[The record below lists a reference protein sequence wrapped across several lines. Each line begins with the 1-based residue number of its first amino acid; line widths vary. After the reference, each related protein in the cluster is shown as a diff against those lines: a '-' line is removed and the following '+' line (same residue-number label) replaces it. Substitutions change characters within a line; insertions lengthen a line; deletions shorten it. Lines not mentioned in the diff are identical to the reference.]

1 MASVEAG
8 RQARISSI
16 QMRDDSGL
24 ALGAKVEVVRRDW
37 TLDMFWRKSGQYAIT
52 DYI

>member
-8 RQARISSI
+8 RQTRISSI
-16 QMRDDSGL
+16 QMRDSGL
-24 ALGAKVEVVRRDW
+24 ALGAKVEVVRRDC
-37 TLDMFWRKSGQYAIT
+37 TLEMFWRKGGQYAIT